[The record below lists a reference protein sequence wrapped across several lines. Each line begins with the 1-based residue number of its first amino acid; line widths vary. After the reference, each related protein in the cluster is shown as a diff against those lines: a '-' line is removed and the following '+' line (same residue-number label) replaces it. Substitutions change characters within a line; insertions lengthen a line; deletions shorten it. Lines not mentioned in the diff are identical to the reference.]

1 VSRSGRIV
9 GEPLL
14 VLPVLVMRAG
24 VGVLGGAVSAL
35 RGLVLVAAFVPVFT
49 VVMSTVEIGRL
60 AREMPDG
67 ARSS

>member
-1 VSRSGRIV
+1 
-9 GEPLL
+9 
-14 VLPVLVMRAG
+14 